1 MLWRSYLP
9 LALSF
14 ELMMAEAPA
23 LQAAIGRLPET
34 ERNLAAW
41 GLTIGIALLIESP
54 VILLLTTTIALVK
67 DRASFVAL
75 RKFMG
80 MLALL
85 CTLVTALIAFTPI
98 YGLVTGHLMNQPPEI
113 ASLARIPL
121 GVLLLWSAAIA
132 WRRFFQG
139 VLVRFGQARWM
150 TWGTLL
156 RLIAIVLVAGALAR
170 GGAVSGALAAAI
182 AIMAGVLVEAIAST
196 LFARATVGQLPPGGE
211 LLPQRAIARF
221 HAPLALNTLLSLLA
235 QPLTAAALARL
246 PDPNPNL
253 AAWPVIF
260 GVLLVLRGWSFA
272 VQELTLSRLKA
283 GDSPTALRRF
293 ALIVGAVTTL
303 ATLLLALTPALDGYL
318 SLLGTPA
325 RLWPLVH
332 RGLLFSAALPLLTGL
347 GSYVRGRRVASSDTL
362 SILRGMAVA
371 LLIQCAGLVLAILIQ
386 ADGMTA
392 AALSVTASLVAELMY
407 LCLPRHRVLGK
418 KGSGEMGSREW

>member
-1 MLWRSYLP
+1 VLWRSYLP

-34 ERNLAAW
+34 EQNLAAW
-41 GLTIGIALLIESP
+41 GLTIGLALLIESP

-85 CTLVTALIAFTPI
+85 CTLVTALVAFTPI
-98 YGLVTGHLMNQPPEI
+98 YGLVTEKIMNQPPEI
-113 ASLARIPL
+113 AALARVPL
-121 GVLLLWSAAIA
+121 GVMLFWSAAIA

-139 VLVRFGQARWM
+139 VLVRFEQARWM

-156 RLIAIVLVAGALAR
+156 RLIAIVGVAGWLARSGATTGAAAAALA
-170 GGAVSGALAAAI
+170 V
-182 AIMAGVLVEAIAST
+182 MAGVLIEAVAST
-196 LFARATVGQLPPGGE
+196 LFARATVKQLPPGGE
-211 LLPQRAIARF
+211 PLVQRAIARF

-246 PDPNPNL
+246 PNPNPNL

-260 GVLLVLRGWSFA
+260 GVLLVMRGWSFA

-283 GDSPTALRRF
+283 GDSPESLRRF
-293 ALIVGAVTTL
+293 ALVVGIVTTL
-303 ATLLLALTPALDGYL
+303 ATLLLLLTPALDSYL
-318 SLLGTPA
+318 KLLGTPA

-332 RGLLFSAALPLLTGL
+332 RGLLFSAALPLLTSL
-347 GSYVRGRRVASSDTL
+347 GSYVRGRRVASGDTL

-371 LLIQCAGLVLAILIQ
+371 LLVQCAVLGVAIPLQ
-386 ADGMTA
+386 FDGMTA
-392 AALSVTASLVAELMY
+392 AALSVTASLLAELGY
-407 LCLPRHRVLGK
+407 LLFPRPFI
-418 KGSGEMGSREW
+418 SAP